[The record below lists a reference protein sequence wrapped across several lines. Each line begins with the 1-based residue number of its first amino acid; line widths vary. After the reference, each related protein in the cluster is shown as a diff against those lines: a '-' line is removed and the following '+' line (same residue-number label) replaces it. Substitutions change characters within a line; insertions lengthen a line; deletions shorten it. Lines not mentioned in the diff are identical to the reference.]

1 MFFAFFWG
9 KKTNMKIGLITF
21 ADSARSA
28 AHNQALHEEVE
39 KYIASIFS
47 EPSQF
52 VSTVIEQDPKLLR
65 KAIID
70 LCDKEKCP
78 LVLTL
83 GGTGPGPND
92 FVPDVTIEAMDRKLP
107 GFGEIMRYYS
117 YERFKVSVLSRAEAG
132 VRGQTLVINLPA
144 KPRPAKFCLRLLQEG
159 IAEALE
165 QIAGITVA
173 LKGDE
178 IVIPIDKYL
187 PFLKKIRP
195 KSDPSG
201 DKHPLIK

>member
-1 MFFAFFWG
+1 
-9 KKTNMKIGLITF
+9 MKIGLISF
-21 ADSARSA
+21 GDSERSA
-28 AHNQALHEEVE
+28 AHAGSLQAEIQKV
-39 KYIASIFS
+39 IASIFS

-52 VSTVIEQDPKLLR
+52 ISAIIANDPKQIRAAILR
-65 KAIID
+65 
-70 LCDKEKCP
+70 LCDDEKCP

-83 GGTGPGPND
+83 GGTGPGLKD
-92 FVPDVTIEAMDRKLP
+92 IVPDVTLEVVDRKLP

-132 VRGQTLVINLPA
+132 VRGKSLVINLPA
-144 KPRPAKFCLRLLQEG
+144 KPNPAKFCMRLLQEG

-165 QIAGITVA
+165 QIAGIKPG
-173 LKGDE
+173 LRGDE

-195 KSDPSG
+195 KPDPGG
-201 DKHPLIK
+201 DQHPLIK